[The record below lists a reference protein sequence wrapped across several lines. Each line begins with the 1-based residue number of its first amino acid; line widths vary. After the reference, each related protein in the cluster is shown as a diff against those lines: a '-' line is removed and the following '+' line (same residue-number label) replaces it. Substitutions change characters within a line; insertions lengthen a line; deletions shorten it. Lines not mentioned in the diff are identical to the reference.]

1 MSRGAQATT
10 AKGQR
15 GNSTVLSRAA
25 RDDTAMTLPRVGCA
39 GGGEGRGGAKEETNV
54 LTSKASLP
62 RRDQS

>member
-39 GGGEGRGGAKEETNV
+39 GGGRGGGAKEETNV